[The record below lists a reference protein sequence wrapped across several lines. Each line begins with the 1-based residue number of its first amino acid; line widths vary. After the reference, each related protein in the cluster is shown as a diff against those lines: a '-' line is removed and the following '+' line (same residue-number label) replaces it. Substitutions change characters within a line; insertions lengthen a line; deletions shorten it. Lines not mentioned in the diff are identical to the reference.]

1 MKNLQILL
9 VELKQL
15 TPEIGESG
23 ESPGALRKGPNVYC
37 S

>member
-1 MKNLQILL
+1 MKNLQTLL

-15 TPEIGESG
+15 PPEIGESG
-23 ESPGALRKGPNVYC
+23 ESLGALRKGPNVYC